1 MVSAIIAT
9 KISFTV
15 YTNSDEQFCKKQLA
29 KRFSTNAPPRTSSV
43 SFHISWGQMARC
55 IK

>member
-29 KRFSTNAPPRTSSV
+29 KRFSTNAPPHKLCFIPYLMGTDGSLY
-43 SFHISWGQMARC
+43 
-55 IK
+55 